1 MKSKSTSA
9 AEGELRSL
17 KDRMRLI
24 VSWPWR
30 VIHLASHPR
39 RSRELPCR
47 LVPPLRC
54 RVFGFLLKCSRPNG
68 LNRCLDPSLS
78 TSTKG
83 VGTCVPCSGY
93 PWLSSEAGQQ
103 VIGSRT
109 RGYRCIA
116 VHGFCRALR
125 PSTLV
130 DNTGVSGGVK
140 DVKVFFAFPSV
151 VFGLRRLPVIKK
163 VHFMMQKPSTPT
175 AVQTFEQ
182 AHFIG

>member
-1 MKSKSTSA
+1 MKNESTSA

-17 KDRMRLI
+17 KDRMWLI

-47 LVPPLRC
+47 LVPPLCC

-68 LNRCLDPSLS
+68 LNRCLDPGFS
-78 TSTKG
+78 TSTEG
-83 VGTCVPCSGY
+83 VSTCVPCSGY

-103 VIGSRT
+103 IVGSRT
-109 RGYRCIA
+109 RGYRGIA

-130 DNTGVSGGVK
+130 DNTGVFGGVK
-140 DVKVFFAFPSV
+140 VFIEVPSV

-163 VHFMMQKPSTPT
+163 VHFMMQKPSMST